1 MYKYKVAYVSGS
13 NADISPTLSRTIEG
27 INAARGEIVQTVQ
40 SQSNHQSG
48 QTIVTITI
56 IYRVAY

>member
-1 MYKYKVAYVSGS
+1 MHKYKVAYVSGS
-13 NADISPTLSRTIEG
+13 NVDISTALARTIEG
-27 INAARGEIVQTVQ
+27 INTARGEIVQTVQ

-56 IYRVAY
+56 IYRVLY